1 MIAGYIIV
9 YILDLCILFEVAL
22 SSLLRT
28 GKVLLSCHTF
38 RNNRQDYIFHHR
50 LVTFLLTICAKRSVN
65 RPNSIFNDFLPF
77 FRFFCISVLHTC
89 EVVVMRI
96 EHSGVVWHVAGLL
109 LN

>member
-65 RPNSIFNDFLPF
+65 RPNSIYNDFLPF
-77 FRFFCISVLHTC
+77 FRFFLYFSLTY
-89 EVVVMRI
+89 M
-96 EHSGVVWHVAGLL
+96 
-109 LN
+109 

>member
-1 MIAGYIIV
+1 MIAGYIIRV
-9 YILDLCILFEVAL
+9 YIGPILFEVAL

-65 RPNSIFNDFLPF
+65 RPNSIYNGFLPF
-77 FRFFCISVLHTC
+77 FRFFVFQSYI
-89 EVVVMRI
+89 
-96 EHSGVVWHVAGLL
+96 HVKW
-109 LN
+109 

>member
-50 LVTFLLTICAKRSVN
+50 LVTFLLTTVFAQRGQ
-65 RPNSIFNDFLPF
+65 SIGRTLYITIFCHF
-77 FRFFCISVLHTC
+77 FVFFVFQSYI
-89 EVVVMRI
+89 
-96 EHSGVVWHVAGLL
+96 HVKW
-109 LN
+109 

>member
-1 MIAGYIIV
+1 MYI
-9 YILDLCILFEVAL
+9 YIGPILFEVAL

-38 RNNRQDYIFHHR
+38 RNNRQDYILHHR

-65 RPNSIFNDFLPF
+65 RPNSIYNGFLPF
-77 FRFFCISVLHTC
+77 FWFFCISVLHTC